1 MKKKPIK
8 ILYTWLCL
16 DVSNLDTHTNNH
28 HTKLMCTAIIV
39 GFVLDR
45 MVHYICVLC
54 KFVFMCE
61 CSSSELSSATVSR
74 IDKTEIAIERHIY
87 MKYRMNEM
95 KEYTIIK
102 KKLFSEAKTTM
113 KMRGSHQWKKAKEKY
128 YWWQWQTLIKFH
140 HARNIIKS

>member
-61 CSSSELSSATVSR
+61 YSSSELSSATVSR

-102 KKLFSEAKTTM
+102 KNYLAKRRQRWKWEAAISEK
-113 KMRGSHQWKKAKEKY
+113 RPKKSI
-128 YWWQWQTLIKFH
+128 TDGNGRH
-140 HARNIIKS
+140 